1 MPKAHSKNHDQGGH
15 SRIAVVRAI
24 ARSTRPGTPAR
35 KAAIAE
41 TAAKVTLLGARGRH
55 GAISETTLRRWVA
68 TYEAGGDAALIRSA
82 GRGTATRHV
91 HLSRQWD
98 AAMHAADMDEWT
110 TIAIAEAVRGCIRAA
125 WCVTGG
131 GWRQVQIAVL
141 PTVASLSRSAG
152 LPLGSDLLAGP
163 CMLPRMTID
172 RDAPAR
178 RRNHPPALGATVL
191 SND

>member
-1 MPKAHSKNHDQGGH
+1 MPKVHRKNHDQDGH
-15 SRIAVVRAI
+15 GRIAVVRAI
-24 ARSTRPGTPAR
+24 VRSTKAGTPAR

-41 TAAKVTLLGARGRH
+41 TAAKVALLVARGRR
-55 GAISETTLRRWVA
+55 GTISETTLRRWVA
-68 TYEAGGDAALIRSA
+68 TYEAGGEAALIHSA
-82 GRGTATRHV
+82 ARHTTTCHV

-98 AAMHAADMDEWT
+98 AAMHAADMHEWT
-110 TIAIAEAVRGCIRAA
+110 IIAIAEAVRGCIRAA

-131 GWRQVQIAVL
+131 GWRQVQITVL

-152 LPLGSDLLAGP
+152 LPLDSDLLAGP
-163 CMLPRMTID
+163 CLLPRMTID

-178 RRNHPPALGATVL
+178 RRNHPPTGGATVL